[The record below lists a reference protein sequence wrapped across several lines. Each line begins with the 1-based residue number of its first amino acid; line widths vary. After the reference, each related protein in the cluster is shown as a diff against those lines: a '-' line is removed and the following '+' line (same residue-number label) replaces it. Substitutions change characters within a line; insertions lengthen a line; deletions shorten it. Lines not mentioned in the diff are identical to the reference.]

1 MQIII
6 PHLWFDKEAKDA
18 AGLYTSIFPGSK
30 IHQSITLHN
39 TPSGSVEPVSFELA
53 GQSFQA
59 ISAGPLLK
67 FNPSVSF
74 HVRYKSKDEVDVVWH
89 KLLPGGQVLMDLGA
103 YPFSEKYG
111 WLQDKYGLSWQIDY
125 VGEAEIKQM
134 VTPMIMFVGKV
145 CGKAEEAVNY
155 WSSLF
160 PNGSFS
166 RLMRYGQGEEPDKE
180 GTLKYGAFSLLG
192 QEFETMDS
200 AYEHAFQFNEA
211 ISFIV
216 YCDNQTEID
225 HYWQKLSAVPEA
237 EQCGWLKDKYGLSWQ
252 IVPRDMVRL
261 LNSGSQEITDRVTQ
275 ALLVMKKLDLARLQA
290 ASEGRALAY

>member
-74 HVRYKSKDEVDVVWH
+74 HVRYKSKDEVGVVWH